1 MNTMGDIDQIKP
13 LSDFASKGVFTK
25 ELDIATMNNTIQIAV
40 HWYALRS
47 GAMHRGMESAAAE
60 SDACILPVC

>member
-40 HWYALRS
+40 HW
-47 GAMHRGMESAAAE
+47 
-60 SDACILPVC
+60 